1 MTGRVN
7 ILCFFWKIAK
17 KLIISID
24 YGNLNPKKQ
33 NYQIKDNII
42 LNLDFNII
50 RYLTFQQLKLWNFE
64 LQKNVIKDKMTGG
77 GSI

>member
-50 RYLTFQQLKLWNFE
+50 SYK
-64 LQKNVIKDKMTGG
+64 I
-77 GSI
+77 